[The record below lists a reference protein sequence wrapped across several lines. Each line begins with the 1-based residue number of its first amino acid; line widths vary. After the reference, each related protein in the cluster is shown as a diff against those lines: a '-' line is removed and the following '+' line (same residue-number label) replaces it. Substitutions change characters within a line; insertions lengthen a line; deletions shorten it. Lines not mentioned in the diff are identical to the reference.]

1 MSDNIVMPAH
11 QSLALALIEAVLAL
25 ASSSGEMTAVPPFV
39 DHCRVGLR
47 WVLPTLLH
55 LFNDTSDAP
64 EWFRACQAIDEEPLL
79 FELDVALNKPV
90 TSLLRMH
97 GWYFKEPMLCAL
109 ATPLTYVD
117 PPVHGTLIA
126 TILMARMRSPD
137 VFTDE
142 RCYKVGLEL
151 RRLAEPPRSGSGF
164 AYAPPADLETLNS
177 VAAIVQCLPVQG
189 DTRDDEEVFSST
201 NGAQDTLIALGKL
214 LHDSARRNVNADRP
228 GVYGIQRGMRGPR
241 VEADGLEDCED
252 LRQYLYVS
260 SQDEDAADGHHGN
273 LPPRVLTRSP
283 SLDQSEDE
291 GDECDAA
298 DWASEAEDEG
308 NECDATDW
316 ASEGDA
322 DQPASDGD
330 RWPIGSARVEIRL
343 SPSATANERRAA
355 IALAERPATHSQE
368 DLDTGGEDLWIRAQK
383 TDLGL
388 GPLWWDAPRSSPYTK
403 LSLVLV
409 TVLGVGIR
417 QLSRIAL
424 HSPRNRT
431 QSGLRIYRCN
441 GDITATLQV
450 PLPTLAAPFAMSQ
463 CDPDWLHSSLERIVL
478 PIHPTIAIWL
488 AHTLIEV
495 GARWESD
502 DNETSHLVKMPSHR
516 WAHTIDEMA
525 KRLATAYPGMRATAG
540 NTMGMHL
547 AALTRAGTTDPGL
560 ACLVAPW
567 LFKAASTQAIYTNV
581 PMSQLARI
589 SINTQV
595 KAWQAL
601 CEEKLDLPTPDITP
615 LEGRVGSRRC
625 LTPEAVRKGHSLL
638 KGDAKRA
645 MQLVVRSG
653 RDAASRINTAV
664 LLTVFELTAGRALRA
679 RRNIWRKGTTLSI
692 TSDYWTFADK
702 GNHLRSLPLDDIDHM
717 GLSRLAD
724 ALRDAHHPDLGDE
737 VRKSLAAAERTLR
750 GENTGARS
758 PPMGQLIVQKG
769 KWLWRPVCMADLH
782 NAWKAHGERISP
794 AGLRYAAR
802 SVLAEGNYP
811 PAAIDSLLGHH
822 AWGREDFR
830 PLHHSSGPLLRD
842 TTMPLIRHLR
852 NVFLNPHRTDE

>member
-1 MSDNIVMPAH
+1 MSDNIAMPSP

-25 ASSSGEMTAVPPFV
+25 ASSSGAMSTVPPFV

-55 LFNDTSDAP
+55 LLDDASDGP
-64 EWFRACQAIDEEPLL
+64 EWFRTYQAIDEAALL
-79 FELDVALNKPV
+79 FELDVALNKPA
-90 TSLLRMH
+90 TSPLRTH
-97 GWYFKEPMLCAL
+97 GWLIKEPLLCAL
-109 ATPLTYVD
+109 AMPMTYVD
-117 PPVHGTLIA
+117 PPVHGALIA
-126 TILMARMRSPD
+126 AALITRMKSPK
-137 VFTDE
+137 VFTDI
-142 RCYKVGLEL
+142 RWYKVGLEL
-151 RRLAEPPRSGSGF
+151 RRLAEEPRFGSGF
-164 AYAPPADLETLNS
+164 AYVPPADLESLDS
-177 VAAIVQCLPVQG
+177 AAAIVKRLPDQG
-189 DTRDDEEVFSST
+189 DTRDDDEVFSST

-214 LHDSARRNVNADRP
+214 LRDSARIGVNADRP
-228 GVYGIQRGMRGPR
+228 GVYGILRGMRGPR

-260 SQDEDAADGHHGN
+260 SQDEDAADGHRGN
-273 LPPRVLTRSP
+273 LPPRVFTRSP

-291 GDECDAA
+291 GDECDAT
-298 DWASEAEDEG
+298 DWASEAEADE
-308 NECDATDW
+308 
-316 ASEGDA
+316 
-322 DQPASDGD
+322 PASDGD

-355 IALAERPATHSQE
+355 IALADRPAERSQE
-368 DLDTGGEDLWIRAQK
+368 DLDAGGEDLWIRAQRM
-383 TDLGL
+383 DLGL
-388 GPLWWDAPRSSPYTK
+388 APLWWDAPKSSPYTK

-450 PLPTLAAPFAMSQ
+450 PLPTLAAPFAVSQ
-463 CDPDWLHSSLERIVL
+463 CDPAWLHSSLERIVL

-495 GARWESD
+495 GARWKSD
-502 DNETSHLVKMPSHR
+502 DNETSHLVKMPNHR

-525 KRLATAYPGMRATAG
+525 KRLATAHPGMRATAG

-547 AALTRAGTTDPGL
+547 AALTQAGTTDPGL
-560 ACLVAPW
+560 AGLVAPW

-601 CEEKLDLPTPDITP
+601 CGKKLDLPTPDIIP

-625 LTPEAVRKGHSLL
+625 LTPEAVRKAHLLL

-645 MQLVVRSG
+645 MQSVVRSG

-664 LLTVFELTAGRALRA
+664 LLTVFELSAGRGLRA
-679 RRNIWRKGTTLSI
+679 RRGLWRKGTTLSVGCN
-692 TSDYWTFADK
+692 YWTFADK
-702 GNHLRSLPLDDIDHM
+702 GRHLRSLPLDGVDHM

-724 ALRDAHHPDLGDE
+724 TLRDAPHPDLGDE

-758 PPMGQLIVQKG
+758 APMGQLVLQKG

-830 PLHHSSGPLLRD
+830 PLRHSSGPLLRD
-842 TTMPLIRHLR
+842 TTMPLIHHLR
-852 NVFLNPHRTDE
+852 NVFLNPLRSDE